1 MGIKISEYDKLLANL
16 GRRPKPE
23 PQPALKPE
31 PQPALKPGAQA
42 EIKISV
48 PMAGIPKAR
57 PRFGSKGRVYSPSN
71 DAEAEMAARIAR
83 AFTGGK
89 IETDCAIAIH
99 LYQDRTEISFRPQPG
114 RRKHR
119 GDIDNIA
126 KFVLDAIVKS
136 GILKDDRIVK
146 SLVVEIL

>member
-1 MGIKISEYDKLLANL
+1 MGMRITEYEKLLDNL
-16 GRRPKPE
+16 GRNRPKPE
-23 PQPALKPE
+23 PVKPE
-31 PQPALKPGAQA
+31 PKP

-57 PRFGSKGRVYSPSN
+57 PRFGSRGRVYSPSN
-71 DAEAEMAARIAR
+71 DAEAEMAELIAR
-83 AFTGGK
+83 AFTGEK
-89 IETDCAIAIH
+89 IEADCAIEIH
-99 LYQDRTEISFRPQPG
+99 LYKDRTDIAFRPQPG

-126 KFVLDAIVKS
+126 KFVLDAVVKS

-146 SLVVEIL
+146 SLVIEIL

>member
-1 MGIKISEYDKLLANL
+1 MGMKITEYEKLLENL
-16 GRRPKPE
+16 GRNRPKLEPEPKPE
-23 PQPALKPE
+23 PQPQS
-31 PQPALKPGAQA
+31 QP
-42 EIKISV
+42 EIKILI

-57 PRFGSKGRVYSPSN
+57 PRFVRTGAIYSPSN
-71 DAEAEMAARIAR
+71 DAEAEMAALIAR
-83 AFTGGK
+83 SYKGQK
-89 IETDCAIAIH
+89 IETDCAITIC
-99 LYQDRTEISFRPQPG
+99 LYKDRTEISFRPQPG